1 MWEEISEGG
10 GRLPYMYL
18 RPQWRAG
25 D

>member
-25 D
+25 E